1 MIDSLT
7 VDHVPFPAPP
17 WLTSLLTL
25 FLLTWGC
32 SGGGLAC
39 DRRSML
45 LLAMID
51 TDQSVQP
58 LFLLFRPSQQK
69 KKHNTLTARDLAKPT
84 RARLHCHTFS
94 RETWRRTK
102 CHTWSVHYARLWL
115 VFELNLVE
123 MTQRWLYLLLGE
135 SIWSE
140 NTLITTMDSS
150 CQWWDIF
157 GGRDSSVRVFSI
169 LNFHS
174 TISLYFG
181 QFTKIK

>member
-69 KKHNTLTARDLAKPT
+69 HFD
-84 RARLHCHTFS
+84 
-94 RETWRRTK
+94 RTG
-102 CHTWSVHYARLWL
+102 SGQAYARAPPLS
-115 VFELNLVE
+115 
-123 MTQRWLYLLLGE
+123 YLFPRNMA
-135 SIWSE
+135 E
-140 NTLITTMDSS
+140 NQVSYLERTLREAVTRFRAE
-150 CQWWDIF
+150 F
-157 GGRDSSVRVFSI
+157 GGDDPEVAVFAPGRVNLIGEHTDYNNGFVMPMVLRHFWWAWLI
-169 LNFHS
+169 CK
-174 TISLYFG
+174 G
-181 QFTKIK
+181 V